1 MLKLTHIND
10 DGKASMVAVTDK
22 KMTHRT
28 AVARGFINM
37 TSKTIELIESG
48 GAKKGDVMSTA
59 RLAGIMAAK
68 KTHELIPLC
77 HPLALTSISVDF
89 KLHKEKNS
97 IEVTAKC
104 GLRAQTGVEMEALT
118 AVSVAT
124 LTIYDM
130 CKAVDRDM
138 QISDIRLISK
148 TGGQSGDF
156 EFQ

>member
-1 MLKLTHIND
+1 MPKLTHIND

-22 KMTHRT
+22 KTTHRT
-28 AVARGFINM
+28 AIARGFINM
-37 TSKTIELIESG
+37 KSNTIELIESG

-68 KTHELIPLC
+68 KTHDLIPLC

-97 IEVTAKC
+97 IEVIAKC

-118 AVSVAT
+118 AVCVAT

>member
-1 MLKLTHIND
+1 MPKLTHIND
-10 DGKASMVAVTDK
+10 NGKASMVSVTDK
-22 KMTHRT
+22 KSTHRT
-28 AVARGFINM
+28 AIARGFINM
-37 TSKTIELIESG
+37 ASNTIELIESG
-48 GAKKGDVMSTA
+48 GAKKGDVMCTA

>member
-1 MLKLTHIND
+1 MPKLTHINAN
-10 DGKASMVAVTDK
+10 GKASMVSVTDK
-22 KMTHRT
+22 KTTHRT
-28 AVARGFINM
+28 AIARGFINM
-37 TSKTIELIESG
+37 ASNTIELIESG
-48 GAKKGDVMSTA
+48 GAKKGDVMGTA

>member
-1 MLKLTHIND
+1 MPKLTHIND
-10 DGKASMVAVTDK
+10 DGKASMVDVTDK
-22 KMTHRT
+22 KTTHRT
-28 AVARGFINM
+28 AIARGFINM
-37 TSKTIELIESG
+37 ASNTIELIESG

-130 CKAVDRDM
+130 CKAVDRGM

-148 TGGQSGDF
+148 TGGQSGNF

>member
-1 MLKLTHIND
+1 MPKLTHIND
-10 DGKASMVAVTDK
+10 DGKASMVDVTEK
-22 KMTHRT
+22 KTTQRT
-28 AVARGFINM
+28 AIARGFINM
-37 TSKTIELIESG
+37 TSNTIELVESG
-48 GAKKGDVMSTA
+48 GAKKGDVLSTA

-68 KTHELIPLC
+68 KTHDLIPLC

-89 KLHKEKNS
+89 NLHKESNS
-97 IEVTAKC
+97 IEVIAKC

-124 LTIYDM
+124 HTIYDM

-138 QISDIRLISK
+138 QISNIRLISK

-156 EFQ
+156 EF